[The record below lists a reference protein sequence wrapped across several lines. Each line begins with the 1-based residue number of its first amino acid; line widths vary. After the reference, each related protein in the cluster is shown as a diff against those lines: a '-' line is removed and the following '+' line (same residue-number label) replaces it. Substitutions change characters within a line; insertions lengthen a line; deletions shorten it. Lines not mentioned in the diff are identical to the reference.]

1 MPLRSHTNRSS
12 ARHVWELS
20 QHGWRLGTPLSSPAG
35 HRGTLLERRCQP
47 RAGTGLRGPPPTARS
62 SPRAPPP
69 RAACR
74 PPAGGSQFKS
84 AASRVPPGAA
94 RLRSPL
100 LTRRPHLSARP
111 AKGNGTAGPRRRRR
125 SPFERPGAPASFP
138 CRRSSPPPA
147 ATNPLG
153 PGRKL
158 NLLPRRRYAAPSA
171 VTVGTAAA
179 PPPPSARGHG
189 GAGASERRGLALVS
203 VSVSPPTPR
212 QFWKLCITSCHRRQP
227 AGAAHKQTPAAPPA
241 PNRGEPRGAAPTD
254 GRGEESPSRR
264 RAAGA
269 GGGGAALCLAS
280 RTPRPAPRSADR
292 YAAPRPRRARPAAG
306 RGRSRPGSRGLPPPR
321 ARLTAATA
329 FDFPSGE
336 RRVRPG
342 APRGQSAA
350 PRAGGARR
358 GLPRGPAK
366 FAPRPPR
373 GRSRPARL

>member
-111 AKGNGTAGPRRRRR
+111 AKGNGTAGPRRRRRR

-254 GRGEESPSRR
+254 GRGGER
-264 RAAGA
+264 RAHPGGGRRAPGA
-269 GGGGAALCLAS
+269 AARRFVSLRERRGRPRGARTVTRLRGPAAPGRPRGGGGAA
-280 RTPRPAPRSADR
+280 PAAGGCR
-292 YAAPRPRRARPAAG
+292 RRAR
-306 RGRSRPGSRGLPPPR
+306 
-321 ARLTAATA
+321 
-329 FDFPSGE
+329 
-336 RRVRPG
+336 V
-342 APRGQSAA
+342 
-350 PRAGGARR
+350 
-358 GLPRGPAK
+358 
-366 FAPRPPR
+366 
-373 GRSRPARL
+373 